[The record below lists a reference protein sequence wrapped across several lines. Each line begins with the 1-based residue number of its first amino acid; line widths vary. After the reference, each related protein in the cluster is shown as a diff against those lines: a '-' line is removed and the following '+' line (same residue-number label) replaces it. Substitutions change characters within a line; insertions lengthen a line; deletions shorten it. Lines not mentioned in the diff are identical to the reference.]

1 MNALPNTGLLPLAEL
16 TFEVKQFGPVK
27 TDSRFTLKP
36 LTLLCGPNNAGKT
49 WVMYA
54 LYGFLSRFAPGA
66 PLPEIGEMAKTLA
79 EEGEYRW
86 DMTAWLV
93 QHGQAVIN
101 IIHQGTNRRLPRIFS
116 TEAELLDKS
125 AFDLA
130 MSPTEIVAKC
140 KNKEFDFRLSIGRE
154 KNDAL
159 RIYKSAGEDHAQLTL
174 LAQRLPDLKHRIA
187 DAVMNFILDLDGEN
201 KAFLMPAERNGLHLF
216 FRELASTRTALLHH
230 AAKPE
235 IDVAKLIKD
244 VITSRYAEPIA
255 DYIDWLNVIHQLR
268 RQKNNI
274 LHHWA
279 EQVKQIAGGKYEVD
293 ADGNIFFTPGVMSR
307 NAKGVPKLG
316 LHMTSSTVKSLFGLW
331 FYLEHEA
338 KPGDTLMI
346 DEPELNLH
354 PDNQRKVA
362 KLLVQLVHAGI
373 RVVIST
379 HSDYMVREINNLI
392 MLNEPFPGRD
402 DLVRKFHYDGCRFLN
417 PERVAAYLFDS
428 GCIKAMDIDANEGII
443 ATTFDNVINALNRS
457 SDEIFYTRRDYS
469 EDSDV
474 QSGH

>member
-1 MNALPNTGLLPLAEL
+1 MNDLPNTGAFPLSEL
-16 TFEVKQFGPVK
+16 AFDVRQFGPIK
-27 TDSRFTLKP
+27 TDSTFTVKP

-54 LYGFLSRFAPGA
+54 LYGFLSRFAQGA
-66 PLPEIGEMAKTLA
+66 PLPEIGDIAKTLA
-79 EEGEYRW
+79 EQGEYQW
-86 DMTAWLV
+86 DMVAWLTK
-93 QHGQAVIN
+93 HGQGVID
-101 IIHQGTNRRLPRIFS
+101 IIHQGTNGRLPRIFS
-116 TEAELLDKS
+116 TEAELLKPAAFNLKISSSRLAERCKS
-125 AFDLA
+125 KA
-130 MSPTEIVAKC
+130 
-140 KNKEFDFRLSIGRE
+140 FDFRLSIGRE

-159 RIYKSAGEDHAQLTL
+159 RIYKAAGEDHAQLTL
-174 LAQRLPDLKHRIA
+174 LAQRLPDLKFRIA
-187 DAVMNFILDLDGEN
+187 DAVMDFLLDLDGDN

-230 AAKPE
+230 ATKPE

-244 VITSRYAEPIA
+244 VISSRYAEPIA

-268 RQKNNI
+268 KQRNNT

-279 EQVKQIAGGKYEVD
+279 EQVKQIAGGRYDVD
-293 ADGNIFFTPGVMSR
+293 AEGNIFFTPGVISR
-307 NAKGVPKLG
+307 NTKGAPKLG
-316 LHMTSSTVKSLFGLW
+316 LHMTSSTAKSLFGLW

-362 KLLVQLVHAGI
+362 KLLVQLVNAGI

-392 MLNEPFPGRD
+392 MLNTPFPGRE
-402 DLVRKFHYDGCRFLN
+402 DLIKKFHYEGCDFLN
-417 PERVAAYLFDS
+417 PEYVAAYLFDRGS
-428 GCIKAMDIDANEGII
+428 IQPMEIDENEGII
-443 ATTFDNVINALNRS
+443 AATFDNVINALNRS
-457 SDEIFYTRRDYS
+457 SDEIFYTRRDSS

-474 QSGH
+474 QSST